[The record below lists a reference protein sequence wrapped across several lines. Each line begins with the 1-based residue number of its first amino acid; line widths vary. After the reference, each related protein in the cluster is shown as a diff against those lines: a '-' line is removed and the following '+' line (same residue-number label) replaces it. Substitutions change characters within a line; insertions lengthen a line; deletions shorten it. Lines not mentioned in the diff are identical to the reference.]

1 MASQYKAFAMT
12 APDPP
17 APLEDRVAAVLRSLN
32 QPRTP
37 LADAFFGVT
46 NVDALQNAL
55 RGTIQRRSGYAIDRQ
70 KDEDLL
76 VIMRRV
82 FAERANSGAADVA
95 AEVARLN
102 GLVLGVAV
110 PMAAASIAAYLAY
123 VRDASRMPDPLPR
136 GTNASIKGTR
146 SLELFRGI

>member
-1 MASQYKAFAMT
+1 MGSPYKAFGLT

-32 QPRTP
+32 QPRSP

-55 RGTIQRRSGYAIDRQ
+55 RGTIQRRTGYAIDRQ
-70 KDEDLL
+70 KDGDLL

-82 FAERANSGAADVA
+82 YAERANSGAASVA

-102 GLVLGVAV
+102 DLVLGVAV
-110 PMAAASIAAYLAY
+110 PMVATGIASYLAY
-123 VRDASRMPDPLPR
+123 VRDASRLPEPLPR
-136 GTNASIKGTR
+136 GTNASAKGTR
-146 SLELFRGI
+146 TLELFRGL